1 MNGERY
7 KYCIMDKIA
16 HYQNAVCALFADY
29 VNNTVTRSAEQLA
42 PQVLIDKEHNKF
54 QVLYYGWQRDKYT
67 FFAAF
72 HFDIID
78 GKIWLQC
85 NNTEWE
91 VDTILI
97 EKGVAKEDIVIGF
110 LPPYYREIAKTNA

>member
-1 MNGERY
+1 
-7 KYCIMDKIA
+7 MDKITR
-16 HYQNAVCALFADY
+16 YQEIISNFLTEYVKDAQISTSPNVHPRLLLDTTHNSFQLTQIGWNKDEYVLFI
-29 VNNTVTRSAEQLA
+29 E
-42 PQVLIDKEHNKF
+42 
-54 QVLYYGWQRDKYT
+54 
-67 FFAAF
+67 F

-110 LPPYYREIAKTNA
+110 LPPYYREIAKTAA

>member
-1 MNGERY
+1 
-7 KYCIMDKIA
+7 MDKINR
-16 HYQNAVCALFADY
+16 YQAAVCELLTEY
-29 VNNTVTRSAEQLA
+29 VNRTVTRPANQLV
-42 PQVLIDKEHNKF
+42 PQILVDKEHNKF
-54 QVLYYGWQRDKYT
+54 QVLYYGWQKEKYV
-67 FFAAF
+67 FFPAF

-110 LPPYYREIAKTNA
+110 LPPYYREIAKQEVS

>member
-1 MNGERY
+1 
-7 KYCIMDKIA
+7 MDKIA
-16 HYQNAVCALFADY
+16 HYQNALCALFADY
-29 VNNTVTRSAEQLA
+29 VNNTVTLGADQLEA
-42 PQVLIDKEHNKF
+42 KMLIDKEHNRF
-54 QVLYYGWQRDKYT
+54 QVLYYGWQRGKYSFST
-67 FFAAF
+67 AF

-97 EKGVAKEDIVIGF
+97 EKGVAKEDIIIGF
-110 LPPYYREIAKTNA
+110 LPPYYREIAKTAA

>member
-1 MNGERY
+1 
-7 KYCIMDKIA
+7 MDKINL
-16 HYQNAVCALFADY
+16 YQTAVCELLADY
-29 VNNTVTRSAEQLA
+29 VNNTVTRSADQLE

-54 QVLYYGWQRDKYT
+54 QVLYYGWQKEQYK
-67 FFAAF
+67 FFTAF

-110 LPPYYREIAKTNA
+110 LPPYYREIAKTAA